1 MSDIPIFQQ
10 NVFGIT
16 SIAGTSPAA
25 GAGYQYFIPDH
36 YLMELL
42 SLIFTYTADANVAN
56 RNIQLTLIVDSI
68 YTSFFRDPV
77 SITAGQTYSVAAF
90 PSAPSIHPLLSTGT
104 ILIPIPRGLVMRS
117 GDSIFIDPTL
127 MQVGDTLTDIRFTTR
142 SWFIL

>member
-1 MSDIPIFQQ
+1 MSEIPIFQQ

-25 GAGYQYFIPDH
+25 GAGYQFFIPDH

-56 RNIQLTLIVDSI
+56 RNLELTFNVDSI
-68 YTSFFRDPV
+68 YTYFFRDPV
-77 SITAGQTYSVAAF
+77 TITAGQTYSVAAF
-90 PSAPSIHPLLSTGT
+90 PSAPSVHPLLSTGT
-104 ILIPIPRGLVMRS
+104 ILIPIPRGLVMRA
-117 GDSIFIDPTL
+117 GDSILIAPTL
-127 MQVGDTLTDIRFTTR
+127 MQVGDTITDVNFTTR